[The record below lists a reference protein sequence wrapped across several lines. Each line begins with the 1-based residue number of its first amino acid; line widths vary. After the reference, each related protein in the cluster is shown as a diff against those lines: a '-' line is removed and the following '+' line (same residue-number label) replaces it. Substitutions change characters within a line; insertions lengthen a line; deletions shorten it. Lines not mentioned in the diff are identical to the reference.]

1 MILSGYQQQITKR
14 YLSKMHSYYRNTINT
29 VEEWLDHI
37 KEQEHEPD
45 STIDSIYPVQSTALL
60 YEEIGGCQ
68 DEK

>member
-1 MILSGYQQQITKR
+1 
-14 YLSKMHSYYRNTINT
+14 MHSYYRNTINT

-45 STIDSIYPVQSTALL
+45 YTIDSIYPAQDAALL

>member
-1 MILSGYQQQITKR
+1 
-14 YLSKMHSYYRNTINT
+14 MHSYYRNTINT

-37 KEQEHEPD
+37 KDQEHEPD

>member
-1 MILSGYQQQITKR
+1 MILSGYLKTNKR
-14 YLSKMHSYYRNTINT
+14 RFHFKMHSYYRNTINT

-60 YEEIGGCQ
+60 YEELQDCQ
-68 DEK
+68 EEK